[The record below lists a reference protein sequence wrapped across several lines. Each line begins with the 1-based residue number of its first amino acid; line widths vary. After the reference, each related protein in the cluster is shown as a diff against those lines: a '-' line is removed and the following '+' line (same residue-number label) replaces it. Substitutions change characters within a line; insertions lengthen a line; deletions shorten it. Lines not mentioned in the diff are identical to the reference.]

1 MWRYVLLLCLG
12 PGLAL
17 AQQASMQV
25 SATAYTL
32 RAEETKPHSP
42 GIAAWGDRL
51 TPGMKAIA
59 VSRDLIDLGI
69 THGTQVTIE
78 GLEGVYVVRDK
89 MHWRWRRKIDI
100 FMGHDVAAAR
110 RWGRRKVT
118 IKWQPKH
125 YP

>member
-1 MWRYVLLLCLG
+1 MWRYAWLLLLC
-12 PGLAL
+12 PMVAV

-25 SATAYTL
+25 TATAYTL
-32 RAEETKPHSP
+32 RAKETKPHSR
-42 GIAAWGDRL
+42 GVAAWGDRL

-59 VSRDLIDLGI
+59 VSRDLIELGI
-69 THGTQVTIE
+69 THGTKITIE
-78 GLEGVYVVRDK
+78 GLEGEYVVRDK

-100 FMGHDVAAAR
+100 FMGHDVPAAR

-118 IKWQPKH
+118 IKWQPAH